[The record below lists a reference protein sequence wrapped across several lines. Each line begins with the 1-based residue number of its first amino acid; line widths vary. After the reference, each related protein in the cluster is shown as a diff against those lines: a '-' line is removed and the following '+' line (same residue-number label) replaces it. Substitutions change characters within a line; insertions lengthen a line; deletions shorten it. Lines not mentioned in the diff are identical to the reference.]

1 MKVTYKKKFSANI
14 YRLLSFKIKAGVL
27 VYTLVI
33 SILTLVFLLG
43 FLQLFLLSNK
53 EKLILMSED
62 KKEDILQSGIE
73 FLLSAN
79 LNCTDTILKIT
90 LFENDEHEHYLKQ
103 ERFGLFDIITST
115 LVWGGDTLNKNR
127 LIANCK
133 KSDQTCLIIGS
144 SPFSL
149 KIGGDAL
156 LEGDVELSEKGIE
169 RAYVGGK
176 SYIRDSLVY
185 GNTKLLNHSIPEL
198 TKEIAK
204 INSKNFINFS
214 RADIF
219 SYSNEI
225 AVNQKRNFNQT
236 ILLIASK
243 NEMNIDSDSIA
254 GKCVIKS
261 EKSIT
266 IGENAFLENVIISA
280 PKIFIE
286 DNFEGCIQLI
296 ASDTIII
303 GKNVKLRYPSAVFIN
318 QSESTEV
325 NPLLEIEEDTKIQ
338 GLVIII
344 QSEKVLQKHIIM
356 PVLSVGLNADITGQ
370 VYSTGNVYHRGSIN
384 GSLVCKQL
392 IDLSSGVNE
401 SLLIDGK
408 ISKRKMPSFFPE
420 FGIWSN
426 DNQKTIL
433 KCLE

>member
-1 MKVTYKKKFSANI
+1 MKVTYKKKFLIDIN
-14 YRLLSFKIKAGVL
+14 RLLSVRTSAGVL

-43 FLQLFLLSNK
+43 FLQLFLLSNR
-53 EKLILMSED
+53 EKLTLMSED

-79 LNCTDTILKIT
+79 LNCTDTVFNIT

-103 ERFGLFDIITST
+103 ERYGLFDIITST
-115 LVWGGDTLNKNR
+115 LVWRGDSLNRNR

-133 KSDQTCLIIGS
+133 KSDQTCLISGS
-144 SPFSL
+144 STFSL

-156 LEGDVELSEKGIE
+156 LEGDVEISEKGIE

-176 SYIRDSLVY
+176 AYIRDSLVF
-185 GNTKLLNHSIPEL
+185 GNIKLLNHSIPEL
-198 TKEIAK
+198 SKEIAK

-214 RADIF
+214 HAEILL
-219 SYSNEI
+219 YSNENL
-225 AVNQKRNFNQT
+225 VNQKRNFNQT
-236 ILLIASK
+236 ILIIASK
-243 NEMNIDSDSIA
+243 NEMNIDSDSIS

-266 IGENAFLENVIISA
+266 IGKNAFLENVILSA
-280 PKIFIE
+280 PKIIIE

-325 NPLLEIEEDTKIQ
+325 NPLLEIGEDTKIQ

-344 QSEKVLQKHIIM
+344 QGKKVLQKQIIM
-356 PVLSVGLNADITGQ
+356 PVLSVGLNAEITGQ
-370 VYSTGNVYHRGSIN
+370 VYSTGNVYQRGLIN

-392 IDLSSGVNE
+392 VDLSSGVNE

-420 FGIWSN
+420 FGVWGN
-426 DNQKTIL
+426 YNQKTIL